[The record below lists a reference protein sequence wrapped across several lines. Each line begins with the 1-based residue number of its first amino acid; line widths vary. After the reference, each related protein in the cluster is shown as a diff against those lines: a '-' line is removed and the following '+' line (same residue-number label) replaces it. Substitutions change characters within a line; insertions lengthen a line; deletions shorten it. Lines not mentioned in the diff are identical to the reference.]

1 MNKLLIVNADD
12 FGLSKALNYGVIET
26 FVNGVV
32 TSTTAMVN
40 ASAIEH
46 AAELSA
52 NYPKLAIGMH
62 FVLSYGRPLS
72 DMPGLVRENG
82 KLGKWLWEQAET
94 GILPLEEI
102 QRELE
107 CQYSRF
113 VEIFD
118 RPPTH
123 IDSHHHAHM
132 IEQIF
137 PIVAAFA
144 REKNVPLRV
153 DHDAMVKSGIKSQ
166 WMHSTQGFD
175 GGFYG
180 DSVTESLFLET
191 LDRSIARGESSLE
204 VMCHPSFIDNEI
216 LASRYCNQR
225 LVELNVLTSSSLK
238 YAIAERGYRLGTF
251 RDL

>member
-12 FGLSKALNYGVIET
+12 FGLSKALNYGVIEA
-26 FVNGVV
+26 FANGVV

-52 NYPKLAIGMH
+52 IYPKLAVGMH

-82 KLGKWLWEQAET
+82 KLGKWLWAQAET
-94 GILPLEEI
+94 GVLPLEEI

-137 PIVAAFA
+137 PLVDAFA

-153 DHDAMVKSGIKSQ
+153 DRDALSIGEAESQ
-166 WMHSTQGFD
+166 WLHSTQGFD

-180 DSVTESLFLET
+180 DNVTESLFVET
-191 LDRSIARGESSLE
+191 LDRSMERGDHSLE
-204 VMCHPSFIDNEI
+204 VMCHPSFIDSEI

-225 LVELNVLTSSSLK
+225 LVELDVLTSPSLK

-251 RDL
+251 KDL